1 VALKGRRKRRSRAD
15 MEEEEEDTAEGA
27 ELRQTLCLR
36 LVLLIKE
43 IVTRD
48 FGLWFLLS

>member
-15 MEEEEEDTAEGA
+15 LGEEEDTAEGA